1 MKFSQV
7 IGQEGVIA
15 KLRRSVSE
23 ERVSHAQIL
32 AGPEGNGKLAIALAF
47 AQYIS
52 CEKRTESEACGT
64 CPSCSKYEKLIHPDL
79 HFVFPVFKKNKA
91 TDPISEHFLVEWREL
106 VSRSPYFNLNQW
118 LSFIGVENEQGL
130 IYASEASEII
140 KKLSLK
146 SYESDYKVMVIWLP
160 EKMHNVTANKLLKM
174 IEEPPEKTLFLLVS
188 EEPDLIL
195 PTIMSRCQ
203 FVRIPAINSEAIS
216 LALSKKFD
224 LPKFKADNIASVAR
238 GNFVR
243 AVNLVEQ
250 DEERVKNLGRFIEL
264 MRLSY
269 GKDVLRLNDWAEEL
283 SGAGREAQKR
293 FLSFCLV
300 QLRENL
306 IMNVVRDK
314 GTLVNMAPDEAEFAA
329 RFNRFINPENIGQ
342 ISSEMDLA
350 YNHISAN
357 GNARIIFL
365 DLALR
370 MIKLIRLAG

>member
-7 IGQEGVIA
+7 IGQESVIA
-15 KLRRSVSE
+15 KLRHSVGE
-23 ERVSHAQIL
+23 ERVSHAQIF

-47 AQYIS
+47 AQYVC
-52 CEKRTESEACGT
+52 CEKPAGDDACGI

-79 HFVFPVFKKNKA
+79 HFVFPVFKKNKT
-91 TDPISEHFLVEWREL
+91 TDPISEHFLVEWREIAG
-106 VSRSPYFNLNQW
+106 RSAYFNLNQW

-146 SYESDYKVMVIWLP
+146 SYESDYKVMIIWLP

-174 IEEPPEKTLFLLVS
+174 IEEPPEKTLFILVS

-203 FVRIPAINSEAIS
+203 FVRIPSITNDAVS

-224 LPKFKADNIASVAR
+224 LPKAKADNIASIAR

-250 DEERVKNLGRFIEL
+250 DEDRVKNLGRFIDL

-269 GKDVLRLNDWAEEL
+269 ARDVIGLNDWAEDI
-283 SGAGREAQKR
+283 STAGRETQKR
-293 FLSFCLV
+293 FLTFCLA

-306 IMNVVRDK
+306 VMNLVK
-314 GTLVNMAPDEAEFAA
+314 NENSLVNMAPDEAEFAG
-329 RFNRFINPENIGQ
+329 RFSRFITTGNITP
-342 ISSEMDLA
+342 ISGEMDLA

-370 MIKLIRLAG
+370 MIRLIRMAV

>member
-1 MKFSQV
+1 MKFNQV
-7 IGQEGVIA
+7 IGQEGVTD
-15 KLRRSVSE
+15 KLRRSVTE
-23 ERVSHAQIL
+23 ERVSHAQIF
-32 AGPEGNGKLAIALAF
+32 AGPEGNGKFAIALAF
-47 AQYIS
+47 AQYICCENPSDGDS
-52 CEKRTESEACGT
+52 CGI
-64 CPSCSKYEKLIHPDL
+64 CPSCAKYNKLIHPDL
-79 HFVFPVFKKNKA
+79 HFVFPVFKKNK
-91 TDPISEHFLVEWREL
+91 TVDPISEHFLPEWREI
-106 VSRSPYFNLNQW
+106 VSKSPYFSLNQW

-146 SYESDYKVMVIWLP
+146 SYESDYKVMIIWLP

-203 FVRIPAINSEAIS
+203 FVRIPSISSEAVS

-224 LPKFKADNIASVAR
+224 LPKIKADNFASIAR

-250 DEERVKNLGRFIEL
+250 DEDRAKNLGRFIDL

-269 GKDVLRLNDWAEEL
+269 ARDVIGLNDWAEDI
-283 SGAGREAQKR
+283 STSGREAQKR
-293 FLSFCLV
+293 FLSFCLG

-306 IMNVVRDK
+306 IMNLVKDE
-314 GTLVNMAPDEAEFAA
+314 TSLVNMAPDESEFAKK
-329 RFNRFINPENIGQ
+329 FSRFITEFNIGS
-342 ISSEMDLA
+342 ISSEMNLA

-357 GNARIIFL
+357 GNAKIIFL

-370 MIKLIRLAG
+370 MIRLIRQAG

>member
-7 IGQEGVIA
+7 IGQEGIVA

-23 ERVSHAQIL
+23 ERISHAQIF

-47 AQYIS
+47 GQYICCESRSEGES
-52 CEKRTESEACGT
+52 CGV
-64 CPSCSKYEKLIHPDL
+64 CPSCVKYEKLIHPDL

-91 TDPISEHFLVEWREL
+91 VDPISEHFLVEWREI
-106 VSRSPYFNLNQW
+106 VTGSPYFNLNQW

-130 IYASEASEII
+130 IYASEAADII

-203 FVRIPAINSEAIS
+203 FVRIPAVSTEAIS
-216 LALSKKFD
+216 LAISNKFD
-224 LPKFKADNIASVAR
+224 LPKLKADNIASISR

-250 DEERVKNLGRFIEL
+250 DEERAKNLDRFIEL

-269 GKDVLRLNDWAEEL
+269 GRDVLKLNDWAEEIAT
-283 SGAGREAQKR
+283 AGREAQKR
-293 FLSFCLV
+293 FLSFCLG

-306 IMNVVRDK
+306 VLNLVRNESA
-314 GTLVNMAPDEAEFAA
+314 LVNMAPDEAEFAK
-329 RFNRFINPENIGQ
+329 RFSKYITPVNIGQ
-342 ISSEMDLA
+342 ISAEMDLA

-370 MIKLIRLAG
+370 MIRLIRQVV